1 MFIAFVSRI
10 KFRKGSE
17 LTRILSLP
25 PRKRVKISV
34 ESILELLPVI
44 YKSAFLIFIGP
55 STTSTKSI
63 FISTELASGFT
74 ASSVIWQPS
83 IIRGLFFVL
92 RGGGG
97 VRIGFLML
105 KIVNYINFF
114 VILKRLSRN
123 IWSNITQTE
132 RDKQIIAFC
141 DKIFLNYF

>member
-34 ESILELLPVI
+34 GSILELLPVI
-44 YKSAFLIFIGP
+44 CKSAFLIFIGP

-74 ASSVIWQPS
+74 ASSAIWQPS

-92 RGGGG
+92 RGGG

-132 RDKQIIAFC
+132 RDEQIIAFC